1 MVTGFIEVIAKQTKK
16 IEEKNQYKTFV
27 TLVKNKVILNYH
39 FSKHGNLEKR
49 KFS

>member
-27 TLVKNKVILNYH
+27 TLVKKQSYIELS
-39 FSKHGNLEKR
+39 FL
-49 KFS
+49 